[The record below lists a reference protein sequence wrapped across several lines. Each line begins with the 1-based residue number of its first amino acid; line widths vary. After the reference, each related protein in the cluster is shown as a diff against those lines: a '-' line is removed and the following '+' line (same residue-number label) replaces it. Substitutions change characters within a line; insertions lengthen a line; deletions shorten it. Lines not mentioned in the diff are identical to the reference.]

1 MSVAGP
7 IGAVGRLALAMLLT
21 AATIVLSSCEDGSE
35 VALRA
40 AILDAEDAR
49 GTGAAGLQPLE
60 EGLISK
66 NPDIQRIAVRG
77 VGRLEKPENLGLIVP
92 LLASPDSSVRAE
104 AVNALGQAMLSLAGD
119 GVADLLV
126 AHLSR
131 EEDAGVRG
139 VVARTLGRLRYGEAE
154 RALAAEQMLV
164 QLTRDGEGDAPLATL
179 TGAVMGLESMSR
191 SLGQSGLS
199 AATVRR
205 LRELAILGRSG
216 GSSGADGLVESG
228 GSTDPAGAARVRRT
242 AMLALS
248 WFGRPGAE
256 TLAAALEDDDP
267 DVRRLAVTT
276 MGREPSSDV
285 SIDLLVQ
292 GLDDPSPRVR
302 VEAVRSYAARSP
314 GAEECPRL
322 FEAAIDGDLHVAV
335 AALDLLGQACAGRAR
350 QIELL
355 AGIAAGAETA
365 GPSDWHR
372 SAHALVSLATVS
384 PGRAGPL
391 LGGFARHSNPFAR
404 VYAAR
409 AAAVLGDGDVLEG
422 LASDPVPNVRTAA
435 VQGLARLRG
444 HDADAILIAQLDQ
457 DDPFLL
463 LTVAGLLEGTP
474 GPGEVIAPLL
484 AALSRISRERRQ
496 TARDPRMALL
506 DRIAELGGADDAEEL
521 EPYVRDYDPVFAERV
536 VEILSRWT
544 GAGWQAQPNPV
555 PRLAVPS
562 PEEIDRL
569 ADTRV
574 VLEMERGGEI
584 EIQLLPRDAPTH
596 AARFARL
603 ARSGYLDGLTFHRV
617 VTNFVLQGG
626 SPGANEFAGDA
637 AYSRDE
643 LGLLSHWRGTVGTS
657 TRGRDTGDGQM
668 FINLIDNLR
677 LDHNYTVFGEVVRG
691 MDTADQ
697 VAEGDVIV
705 RARVVEG

>member
-7 IGAVGRLALAMLLT
+7 TGAVGRRALAVLLM
-21 AATIVLSSCEDGSE
+21 AATIVLSGCEDGSDVE
-35 VALRA
+35 LRA

-49 GTGAAGLQPLE
+49 GAGPEGLQPLE
-60 EGLISK
+60 EGLSSAS
-66 NPDIQRIAVRG
+66 PDIQRIAVRG
-77 VGRLEKPENLGLIVP
+77 VGRLEKPETLGLIAP
-92 LLASPDSSVRAE
+92 LLASSHPSVRAE
-104 AVNALGQAMLSLAGD
+104 AANALAQAVLLLDGD
-119 GVADLLV
+119 GVADLLF

-139 VVARTLGRLRYGEAE
+139 VVARTLGRLRYGETE
-154 RALAAEQMLV
+154 RALAAEQILV

-191 SLGQSGLS
+191 SLGPSGLS
-199 AATVRR
+199 TATVRR

-216 GSSGADGLVESG
+216 GSDGS
-228 GSTDPAGAARVRRT
+228 ARVRRT

-256 TLAAALEDDDP
+256 TLAAALEDGDP

-285 SIDLLVQ
+285 SIDLLVG

-302 VEAVRSYAARSP
+302 VEAVRSYAARAP

-322 FEAAIDGDLHVAV
+322 FEAAIDADLHVAV
-335 AALDLLGQACAGRAR
+335 AALDLLGQACAGRAM

-355 AGIAAGAETA
+355 AGIAAGAEAA
-365 GPSDWHR
+365 GPSEWHR
-372 SAHALVSLATVS
+372 AAHALVSLATVS

-391 LGGFARHSNPFAR
+391 LGGFVGHSNPFAR

-409 AAAVLGDGDVLEG
+409 AAAVLGDGDVLES

-444 HDADAILIAQLDQ
+444 RDADAILIAQLDQ

-463 LTVAGLLEGTP
+463 LTVAGLLEGIP
-474 GPGEVIAPLL
+474 SPRGVMAPLL
-484 AALSRISRERRQ
+484 QALSRISQERRQ

-506 DRIAELGGADDAEEL
+506 NRIAELGGADDAEEL
-521 EPYVRDYDPVFAERV
+521 EPYVTDYDPVFAERV
-536 VEILSRWT
+536 AEILSRWT
-544 GAGWQAQPNPV
+544 GGSWQAQPNPV

-562 PEEIDRL
+562 PEEVDRL
-569 ADTRV
+569 AETRV

-584 EIQLLPRDAPTH
+584 EIHLLVRDAPTH

-637 AYSRDE
+637 AYARDE

-705 RARVVEG
+705 RARVVER